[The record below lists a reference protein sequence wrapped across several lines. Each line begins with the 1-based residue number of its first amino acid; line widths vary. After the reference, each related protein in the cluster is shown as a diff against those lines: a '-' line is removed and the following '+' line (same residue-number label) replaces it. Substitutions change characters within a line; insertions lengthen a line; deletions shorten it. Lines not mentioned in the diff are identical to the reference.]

1 MTYKGGMMKGVTF
14 PLILL
19 MAFCIDTFSEEKTED
34 KEVWRESHSIV
45 VTATRSEKKVKDLSA
60 TVSVLTRGEIELA
73 VANSS
78 TEILSILPG
87 IFVQKTG
94 QFGRSDL
101 IIRGLGDNG
110 KRILVLIDGRPE
122 KMGLFGCT
130 ITHSLPLD
138 NVERIEVIR
147 GSLSIPYG
155 TDAMGGVVNIITRK
169 IEKGF
174 ETDFLT
180 SYGSYATEVLR
191 LRHGG
196 NVKSLNY
203 YLTFDRRKSEGHI
216 PHSSYKGKDFTARFG
231 YKIGRNIELSITGKY
246 FDGYKEE
253 PLRSTDPSN
262 LISNLWNDYERGSID
277 LNIEGKWD
285 RTSSF
290 FKIYRNFGEHLFSDG
305 WHSKDFTHGA
315 ILQGSRRV
323 SSVNEIIIGA
333 EFKNEGGESFNS
345 PKGKWD
351 KKEYAIFLQ
360 DQHVLF
366 RRIILNLG
374 ARYHRDDVSG
384 DEILPHTGIVFPI
397 GERTNLRGSLSK
409 GFRTPKINELYMFPS
424 SNKNLKAEKV
434 WNYELGLNQSFNDF
448 LNIDISTFLMKGSNL
463 IQLQKVLSPPPLF
476 RFENTGEF
484 EFKGIEL
491 SINSKI
497 SEALSMILNY
507 SFLDPGDFTLG
518 RAMDKAD
525 LILRFKGKRI
535 TLSGNAQYVGRYYA
549 ENYKKSKIGDYFVA
563 NTYAG
568 LKITDN
574 LHLFLKIENILN
586 RNYQIYVDIPGGK
599 AGLYRM
605 PGRNINFGLSWSI

>member
-1 MTYKGGMMKGVTF
+1 MKRLNF
-14 PLILL
+14 PLILF
-19 MAFCIDTFSEEKTED
+19 MTFCIATFSEEKNED

-45 VTATRSEKKVKDLSA
+45 VTATRSEKEVKDLSA
-60 TVSVLTRGEIELA
+60 TVSVLTREEIELA

-169 IEKGF
+169 IEEGF
-174 ETDFLT
+174 ETDFLA
-180 SYGSYATEVLR
+180 SYGSFDTGVLR

-196 NVKSLNY
+196 NVKKLNY
-203 YLTFDRRKSEGHI
+203 YLTFDRRKSDGHI
-216 PHSSYKGKDFTARFG
+216 PHSSYNGKDFNARFG
-231 YKIGRNIELSITGKY
+231 YKVGRNIELTITGKY

-253 PLRSTDPSN
+253 PLRSTDPSY
-262 LISNLWNDYERGSID
+262 IVSDLWNDYERGSID
-277 LNIEGKWD
+277 LNLEGKWD
-285 RTSSF
+285 RTSLF
-290 FKIYRNFGEHLFSDG
+290 FKIYRNFGEHVFSDG

-315 ILQGSRRV
+315 ILQGLRRI

-333 EFKNEGGESFNS
+333 EFKNEGGESLNS

-351 KKEYAIFLQ
+351 KREYAIFFQ
-360 DQHVLF
+360 DQHVLPNK
-366 RRIILNLG
+366 IIVNFG
-374 ARYHRDDVSG
+374 ARYQRDEVSG
-384 DEILPHTGIVFPI
+384 NEILPHTGIVFHI
-397 GERTNLRGSLSK
+397 GERTNIRGSLSK

-424 SNKNLKAEKV
+424 SNKNLKGERV
-434 WNYELGLNQSFNDF
+434 WNYELGLNHSFNDF

-463 IQLQKVLSPPPLF
+463 IQLQKSPSPPPLF

-484 EFKGIEL
+484 EFKGVEL

-507 SFLDPGDFTLG
+507 TFLDPKNFTLG

-525 LILRFKGKRI
+525 FILRYRGKKI
-535 TLSGNAQYVGRYYA
+535 VISGNAQYVGRYYA

-568 LKITDN
+568 LKIIDS
-574 LHLFLKIENILN
+574 LQLFMKVENIFN

-605 PGRNINFGLSWSI
+605 PGRNINFGLSWSIK